1 MSCPLEFDRS
11 AELIVGYGA
20 RTLDA
25 DATAAFERHIQFCA
39 DCRKAAALQEAVWK
53 ALDEWRQ
60 TPISPDFDRRFF
72 GRIAQAQNRGRWL
85 WRVLLP
91 AAACIALAS
100 LLLLPHPKAVP
111 GPPIEQV
118 EHALDD
124 IDLLSQIDPAI

>member
-1 MSCPLEFDRS
+1 MSCPLEFDCS

-20 RTLDA
+20 RTLDP
-25 DATAAFERHIQFCA
+25 DATAAFENHIRFCD
-39 DCRKAAALQEAVWK
+39 DCRQAAALQAAVWT
-53 ALDEWRQ
+53 ALDEWPH
-60 TPISPDFDRRFF
+60 TPVPPDFDQRFF
-72 GRIAQAQNRGRWL
+72 QRIAQEKNRGRWL

-100 LLLLPHPKAVP
+100 LLLLPHPKPVP

-124 IDLLSQIDPAI
+124 IDLLSQVDPTI